1 MCERSELM
9 AAALIP
15 LLSGLA
21 PEIVNLIVGL
31 VHPKAIAAEQL
42 GPATGLV
49 KFADVFVSVMSDL
62 VKAHA
67 AGTIPALP
75 DEATVKVIIQAAVT
89 SMQLSGL
96 LGGAIAAPAPSAQ
109 SPVAGPNRTD
119 VALKGGQSILVTA

>member
-1 MCERSELM
+1 M

-15 LLSGLA
+15 LLAGLA

-67 AGTIPALP
+67 AGTIAVLP

-96 LGGAIAAPAPSAQ
+96 LGGSIAAPAPSAQ
-109 SPVAGPNRTD
+109 SPVAVPNRTD